1 MREWAE
7 EHWAGVA
14 VTVSIASAIAVSAI
28 LIVCFNVLMTRLP

>member
-14 VTVSIASAIAVSAI
+14 VTVSVAGALAVSTF
-28 LIVCFNVLMTRLP
+28 LIVCFNVFMTR